1 MIFNPVSQDESKVAD
16 LYEKHSEPLGR
27 VCMKLDD
34 KRSIKNWYHFGIE
47 IRIEA
52 GTLRRLRDPSRDSP
66 SEFVLQMIQ
75 TRKLR
80 LPWKKLVADINL
92 RIITKALADFPGS
105 I

>member
-1 MIFNPVSQDESKVAD
+1 MIFNPVSQDESKVTD

-47 IRIEA
+47 IGIEA

-75 TRKLR
+75 TRNR
-80 LPWKKLVADINL
+80 VFRGRNWL
-92 RIITKALADFPGS
+92 RISTYQA
-105 I
+105 

>member
-1 MIFNPVSQDESKVAD
+1 MIFNPVSQDESKVTD
-16 LYEKHSEPLGR
+16 LYEKHSELLGR

-52 GTLRRLRDPSRDSP
+52 GTLRLRDPSRDSP

-75 TRKLR
+75 TRKPR

-92 RIITKALADFPGS
+92 PGITKALADFPGS
-105 I
+105 T

>member
-1 MIFNPVSQDESKVAD
+1 MIFNPVSQDESKVTD

-66 SEFVLQMIQ
+66 SEWPYF
-75 TRKLR
+75 
-80 LPWKKLVADINL
+80 
-92 RIITKALADFPGS
+92 
-105 I
+105 